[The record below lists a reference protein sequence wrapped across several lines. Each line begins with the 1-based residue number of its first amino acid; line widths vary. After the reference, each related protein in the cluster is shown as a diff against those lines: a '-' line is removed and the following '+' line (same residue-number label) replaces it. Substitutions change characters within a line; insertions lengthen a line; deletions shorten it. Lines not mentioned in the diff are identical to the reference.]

1 MTGVYALIPAAGR
14 AARFN
19 RSSGKDGSAGN
30 KLFAS
35 LLGQPVLRW
44 AVEAFAA
51 HPDVDGVVVV
61 AAPDEVAAC
70 REALT
75 GLPNVLA
82 IVPGGA
88 TRQASVAMGL
98 FTLGGAP
105 DDLILVHDGARPL
118 VTAEVI
124 SRCLEAARQQGNAV
138 AALPVADTL
147 KAVDDA
153 QTVQRTVDR
162 EGLWAVQTPQAFTV
176 SDLYDAH
183 AQARD
188 AGWLGTDEASLVEMF
203 GVAPVHLVPGDP
215 ANFKITRPEDLAL
228 AEAVLSAR
236 ASTLM
241 PQTPQIRVGFG
252 YDIHPL
258 LEGRP
263 LMLGGVSIPSPRGL
277 DGHSDADVLLHALCD
292 ALLGAAGLPDIGHL
306 FPNTDPAYK
315 NISSLVL
322 LRHVA
327 ARLTEGGFTVS
338 NVDMTLIAEAPK
350 IAPYVDPM
358 RDAIAEALA
367 LDPSRVGL
375 KATTN
380 EGLGSLGRGEGM
392 AAHAV
397 ALLLESAPI

>member
-14 AARFN
+14 AARFSEN
-19 RSSGKDGSAGN
+19 GSAGN
-30 KLFAS
+30 KLFAP

-44 AVEAFAA
+44 TVEAFAT
-51 HPDVDGVVVV
+51 HPAIDGVVVV
-61 AAPDEVAAC
+61 AAPDEVVAC
-70 REALT
+70 REALA

-82 IVPGGA
+82 VVPGGA

-98 FTLGGAP
+98 FSLGGAS

-118 VTAEVI
+118 VTAAVI
-124 SRCLEAARQQGNAV
+124 SRCLEAARQKGNAV

-162 EGLWAVQTPQAFTV
+162 EGLWAVQTPQVFTV
-176 SDLYDAH
+176 SALYAAH
-183 AQARD
+183 TQARD
-188 AGWLGTDEASLVEMF
+188 AGGLGTDEASLVEMF
-203 GVAPVHLVPGDP
+203 GDAPVHLVPGDP

-236 ASTLM
+236 ASTPMLTSSM
-241 PQTPQIRVGFG
+241 PMAPQTRIGFG

-258 LEGRP
+258 VEGRP
-263 LMLGGVSIPSPRGL
+263 LMLGGVSVPSERGL

-292 ALLGAAGLPDIGHL
+292 ALLGAAALPDIGHL

-322 LRHVA
+322 LRHVS
-327 ARLTEGGFTVS
+327 ARVAEMGGIVV

-350 IAPYVDPM
+350 IAPYVAQM
-358 RDAIAEALA
+358 RQAIAEALA
-367 LDPSRVGL
+367 IDPSRVGI

-397 ALLLESAPI
+397 ASLSLTL

>member
-14 AARFN
+14 AARF
-19 RSSGKDGSAGN
+19 SKDGEASGN
-30 KLFAS
+30 KMFAP
-35 LLGQPVLRW
+35 LLGLPVLRW
-44 AVEAFAA
+44 TVEAFAG
-51 HPDVDGVVVV
+51 HPDVNGVVVV
-61 AAPDEVAAC
+61 AAPDEVALC

-82 IVPGGA
+82 VVPGGA

-98 FTLGGAP
+98 FALGGAA

-118 VTAEVI
+118 VTAAVI
-124 SRCLEAARQQGNAV
+124 TRCLEAARQQGNAV

-162 EGLWAVQTPQAFTV
+162 EGLWAVQTPQVFPV
-176 SDLYDAH
+176 SALYDAH
-183 AQARD
+183 TQARD

-203 GVAPVHLVPGDP
+203 GDAPVHLVLGDP
-215 ANFKITRPEDLAL
+215 ANFKITRPEDLVL
-228 AEAVLSAR
+228 AASVLSAR

-241 PQTPQIRVGFG
+241 PQTLQTRIGFG

-258 LEGRP
+258 IEGRP
-263 LMLGGVSIPSPRGL
+263 LMLGGVSVPSERGL

-315 NISSLVL
+315 NISSLRL

-327 ARLTEGGFTVS
+327 ARVAEMGGIVV

-350 IAPYVDPM
+350 IAPYVPQM
-358 RDAIAEALA
+358 RQAIAEAFT
-367 LDPSRVGL
+367 P
-375 KATTN
+375 
-380 EGLGSLGRGEGM
+380 
-392 AAHAV
+392 
-397 ALLLESAPI
+397 